1 MNSHIS
7 RVDEG
12 GQGSLGVSEFPPYL
26 TTEEENQ
33 INQQFQKDTWRR
45 NRQVLW
51 SGVPHGLAQE
61 WADERGMQTLTTA
74 MGPLMVSDHPSCLK
88 SKKSRE
94 SWSRY
99 IKGASAV
106 FAYHISK
113 GEKITVL
120 SPPPP
125 TRFHPDGL
133 ANYQALEEP
142 VLKGAIRGSAVS
154 RIEMVHPTV
163 KGAEDF
169 CYQVWPADDAR
180 LWIANFG
187 MLPPKKHWRRVSPK
201 KQNLIVSQTELFI
214 STKTNMQNVSGS
226 AKALTEK

>member
-1 MNSHIS
+1 
-7 RVDEG
+7 
-12 GQGSLGVSEFPPYL
+12 
-26 TTEEENQ
+26 
-33 INQQFQKDTWRR
+33 
-45 NRQVLW
+45 
-51 SGVPHGLAQE
+51 
-61 WADERGMQTLTTA
+61 MQTLTTA

-88 SKKSRE
+88 SKTSRE

-120 SPPPP
+120 FPPSP

-133 ANYQALEEP
+133 TNYQALEEP

-154 RIEMVHPTV
+154 CIEMVHSTV
-163 KGAEDF
+163 KGAEDI

-187 MLPPKKHWRRVSPK
+187 MLPPKEHWRRVSPK
-201 KQNLIVSQTELFI
+201 KQSLIVSQTEVFI
-214 STKTNMQNVSGS
+214 STKTNM
-226 AKALTEK
+226 